1 MDNNNDIKNQS
12 ENKDNSQEIF
22 NLIQSIQSKLDTNN
36 KNEDNEN
43 KQVEFEE
50 TKKYTKEKNIDN
62 NSNLS
67 NINSILQNVDLN
79 SIIHLLGNSSKE
91 KENNSNNSGFN
102 FDSIDPNTILR
113 IKKIM
118 NTIGKDDPQKNLL
131 LSLKPFLR
139 KSRQDKIGEYM
150 SMLTIAKAIEIFTSK
165 GSDDNVWK

>member
-91 KENNSNNSGFN
+91 KENNSNNNSGFN
-102 FDSIDPNTILR
+102 LDSIDPNTILR

-165 GSDDNVWK
+165 GSDDNV

>member
-1 MDNNNDIKNQS
+1 MDNSNNIKTKNENQ
-12 ENKDNSQEIF
+12 DNSQEIF

-36 KNEDNEN
+36 KNDDNEN
-43 KQVEFEE
+43 NQVEFED
-50 TKKYTKEKNIDN
+50 TLKYTKEKNIDN
-62 NSNLS
+62 SSSQETSKSNL
-67 NINSILQNVDLN
+67 NSILQNIDLN
-79 SIIHLLGNSSKE
+79 SIINLF
-91 KENNSNNSGFN
+91 SNNSKENSNGFN

-165 GSDDNVWK
+165 GSDDNV

>member
-62 NSNLS
+62 NFNLS

-91 KENNSNNSGFN
+91 KENNSNNNSGFN
-102 FDSIDPNTILR
+102 
-113 IKKIM
+113 
-118 NTIGKDDPQKNLL
+118 
-131 LSLKPFLR
+131 
-139 KSRQDKIGEYM
+139 
-150 SMLTIAKAIEIFTSK
+150 
-165 GSDDNVWK
+165 

>member
-79 SIIHLLGNSSKE
+79 SIINLLGNSSKE
-91 KENNSNNSGFN
+91 KENNSNNNSGFN

-165 GSDDNVWK
+165 GSDDNV